1 MSSVWDTVYGSGFYV
16 SHVLGARFYA
26 QAVAS
31 GNQGT
36 VLDAE
41 MYRPVGEHESNPLN
55 AIKGVARD
63 NKDNIYKLVF

>member
-1 MSSVWDTVYGSGFYV
+1 M
-16 SHVLGARFYA
+16 
-26 QAVAS
+26 AS

-36 VLDAE
+36 VLNAE
-41 MYRPVGEHESNPLN
+41 MYRPVGEHENDPVS